1 MLGMCLRKEGKGV
14 VEFPNI
20 KTQVTRESLGF
31 LEGCDKIKKN
41 HGILNGNFMKES
53 GDFTYYSFLEP
64 WVGKDGRVYLSQ
76 QMFFNEKL
84 TFNEKPTIM
93 IKEMQEKV
101 DWVNYIDAEAM
112 KTMMKTSG
120 DMLAITNEEP
130 SDPSKFIMST
140 IGLTHNWTWV
150 GISKNTG
157 KNFVM
162 QIPMY
167 SSIFS
172 IR

>member
-1 MLGMCLRKEGKGV
+1 MPGMGLKKEGKGV

-64 WVGKDGRVYLSQ
+64 WVGKDGRVYLSRE
-76 QMFFNEKL
+76 MFFNEKL

-101 DWVNYIDAEAM
+101 D
-112 KTMMKTSG
+112 
-120 DMLAITNEEP
+120 
-130 SDPSKFIMST
+130 
-140 IGLTHNWTWV
+140 
-150 GISKNTG
+150 
-157 KNFVM
+157 
-162 QIPMY
+162 
-167 SSIFS
+167 
-172 IR
+172 